1 MPKGCIRHGDNRNGS
16 TDSRYAELGMVDTGY
31 VQAGPCAWLSPSAIS
46 SPCCEVG
53 L

>member
-1 MPKGCIRHGDNRNGS
+1 MEADSLFLLGDNRNGS

-31 VQAGPCAWLSPSAIS
+31 VLGRALCVAFPFSHIQSL
-46 SPCCEVG
+46 